1 MSPTDIEKR
10 LNEKRAELLE
20 RIAAVERDFNAG
32 RSIDSEEQAAELEN
46 EEVLIG
52 LQQEAQK
59 ELQNV
64 EEALLKLQNG
74 RYDVCSSCGGGIS
87 QDRLVA
93 LPYVIDCINCANQ
106 EKKCLEKNTI

>member
-32 RSIDSEEQAAELEN
+32 RSIDSE
-46 EEVLIG
+46 
-52 LQQEAQK
+52 